1 MAAAPFGFS
10 VGDFIAA
17 IELTHK
23 AAKAL
28 RNTSG
33 ASGQY
38 QQALLDLELIGSV
51 LRRVQGL
58 TPASASHETIR
69 AIQLCGLAC
78 QVPLEHF
85 LHKIKKLEPHLNFD
99 QTSSSAEFLNVKKS
113 TTKLRWAI
121 VLEQD
126 VAKLKAS
133 IGPGIEIINTLL
145 QLESLE
151 RSTTTQ
157 RCAEQILDQTG
168 RVLPVVEQ
176 ISTFLQSNI
185 ATKQHVQDVLPVL
198 VQLKYGLSQAATA
211 QQVQSL
217 ASALTGLSGRL
228 DDTATKDQTNGLA
241 TLIEDIKRTA
251 ESSNLMLMTLIDR
264 IPNIS
269 GRDVQAPKRIRS
281 TATSISK
288 DLHQPQRSSGMK
300 LSRRIS
306 PNTAWRCLLKA
317 LRRALGGILLF
328 FLWLNPAFQLCLR
341 SMNTLLRSPTILLDN
356 NITFVDA
363 LNREFSLPY
372 QQFRYWPV
380 LSAFIQCQFRDCPGT
395 LRIAHNKFAVFK
407 EMKSSGRGVMIPF
420 DEWEQLVRPGQC
432 VLMSMYIGQEQS
444 TRGHQPIRSVCR
456 SCGLKDSSLLDGSI
470 WTKWQVNHYTSFD
483 TIV

>member
-23 AAKAL
+23 AVKAL

-58 TPASASHETIR
+58 APVSASQELIR

-85 LHKIKKLEPHLNFD
+85 LQKIKKLEPYLDFD
-99 QTSSSAEFLNVKKS
+99 RTSSSADFFNIKRG
-113 TTKLRWAI
+113 TNKLRWAI

-133 IGPGIEIINTLL
+133 IGSGIEIINTLL

-151 RSTTTQ
+151 RSTTTHGCVE
-157 RCAEQILDQTG
+157 RILDQTS

-176 ISTFLQSNI
+176 IAAFLQSNV
-185 ATKQHVQDVLPVL
+185 ATKQHAQDVPPLL
-198 VQLKYGLSQAATA
+198 AQFKCELSRAATA

-217 ASALTGLSGRL
+217 ASALTGLSGAL

-251 ESSNLMLMTLIDR
+251 ESSNLMLTTLIDR
-264 IPNIS
+264 TPNLS
-269 GRDVQAPKRIRS
+269 GRDVQAPTRIRT

-288 DLHQPQRSSGMK
+288 DLHQPQRSSGTN

-306 PNTAWRCLLKA
+306 PNTAWRCLLEA

-328 FLWLNPAFQLCLR
+328 FLWLNPTFQLCLR
-341 SMNTLLRSPTILLDN
+341 SINTISRFPTMLLDS

-372 QQFRYWPV
+372 QHFRYWPV
-380 LSAFIQCQFRDCPGT
+380 VSAFLACQFRDCPGT
-395 LRIAHNKFAVFK
+395 LRITHSRFAVFK
-407 EMKSSGRGVMIPF
+407 EMKTTERGVMIPF
-420 DEWEQLVRPGQC
+420 EEWEQMVGPGQR
-432 VLMSMYIGQEQS
+432 VLMSMYA
-444 TRGHQPIRSVCR
+444 TRGHWPILNICP
-456 SCGLKDSSLLDGSI
+456 SCGFADFRHRVLGDSV
-470 WTKWQVNHYTSFD
+470 WTRW
-483 TIV
+483 